1 MFSDTHFHFKALCDS
16 NPSFGAETLEG
27 YAAEKPFFAMDIGT
41 SSGDLLDR
49 MDFYKECLNLVDA
62 EKKSAVDNF
71 FYFSAGIWPDVGEI
85 KNRTECIA
93 VLEKQIS
100 DFLSATENKGRLVAI
115 GECGL
120 DHHWNPS
127 NPDARNE
134 NDFSDEIYMGERELF
149 LMQLEIAKRMS
160 LPVIIHSRDAFS
172 ETLSCL
178 DEAGWHNGI
187 IHCYSYGIDEAR
199 KFLDRGWYIA
209 FGGGTTYTKK
219 SRMEEMARLLNFVSS
234 DRILLETDAPYLS
247 PVPLRGKINTPLNI
261 PHTYRFIADQRGISV
276 DELCSMVDENIS
288 RLFALPAR

>member
-41 SSGDLLDR
+41 RSGDLLDR

-134 NDFSDEIYMGERELF
+134 NDFSDEIYRGECELF

-219 SRMEEMARLLNFVSS
+219 SRMEEMARLLNFVPS

>member
-41 SSGDLLDR
+41 RSGDLLDR

-62 EKKSAVDNF
+62 EKKSVVDNF

-85 KNRTECIA
+85 KKRTECIA

-134 NDFSDEIYMGERELF
+134 NDFSDEIYRGERELF

-160 LPVIIHSRDAFS
+160 LPVIIHSRDAFP

-187 IHCYSYGIDEAR
+187 IHCYSYGINEAR

-219 SRMEEMARLLNFVSS
+219 SRMEEMARLLNFVPS